1 MSFYVSPYLGN
12 YDTTLSSS
20 GTSPAAQQVFYQ
32 YESTDANVA
41 NFFVQ
46 NMSAI
51 YEIFNRPV
59 DSTGESVPPLSATD
73 AENLQAV
80 FTNLYNLAKGTS
92 SVNAQINP
100 SGVAQLFY
108 LTKDMIGSLDVIV
121 RSFQAV
127 GAFDP
132 TSAIS
137 KEQLQRWKDFSLL
150 TPAIQEAMTV
160 AMRSTSTNRS
170 IQAMIE
176 MEYVAAGNDLVE
188 NKLTDLETALTA
200 SKDMLDLLADIQ
212 NVQNKVITIQRS
224 NVTMPYIVDSFGT
237 GDDSEEQNQDYADDF
252 QRLNSAFFTAPQF
265 PVPNSTLMGYS
276 GRYIYSIAFPR
287 LSTLANGMT
296 IPALPPVE
304 SYKLFSATLTIRYEK
319 FLVPNSITAS
329 GEALFAKLL
338 SYKARL
344 SALLPQISAILG
356 SDALEENSLYGR
368 AAAVLSNLKTLFV
381 GGSSTAPIQ
390 AENLTGPTQG
400 VERAKALFRW
410 LTDSN
415 AIAASL
421 KVGSL
426 QPGDSQT
433 AISAAITSAEG
444 LNDTQKEAVRNFLFV
459 FEEFYKSASA
469 ALQRISQ
476 MIEKM
481 AGNINR

>member
-1 MSFYVSPYLGN
+1 MSVYVSPYLGT
-12 YDTTLSSS
+12 YDTTLNSA

-32 YESTDANVA
+32 FESTDANVA

-46 NMSAI
+46 NMSVL

-59 DSTGESVPPLSATD
+59 DSNGVSNPPITATD
-73 AENLQAV
+73 TANLQAA

-92 SVNAQINP
+92 VVNVQTNP
-100 SGVAQLFY
+100 SGVVQQFF
-108 LTKDMIGSLDVIV
+108 LTKDMVGSLDVLV
-121 RSFQAV
+121 RSLQAV
-127 GAFDP
+127 GVIDP
-132 TSAIS
+132 TAGITVD
-137 KEQLQRWKDFSLL
+137 QLQRWKDFSLL
-150 TPAIQEAMTV
+150 TSAIQEAMTV

-188 NKLTDLETALTA
+188 NKLTELETALSTT
-200 SKDMLDLLADIQ
+200 KDLLDLLADIQ
-212 NVQNKVITIQRS
+212 NARNNVITVQRS
-224 NVTMPYIVDSFGT
+224 QSPLPFIVDNT
-237 GDDSEEQNQDYADDF
+237 GSGDTSEEQNQDYADDF

-276 GRYIYSIAFPR
+276 ARYIYSVAVPK
-287 LSTLANGMT
+287 LSTLITGLTVPAFP
-296 IPALPPVE
+296 PAL
-304 SYKLFSATLTIRYEK
+304 SYKLFSAALTIKYEK
-319 FLVPNSITAS
+319 FLVPNSITSA

-344 SALLPQISAILG
+344 SALLPQISAVLG
-356 SDALEENSLYGR
+356 SAAAQENSLYNR
-368 AAAVLSNLKTLFV
+368 SLEVLNNLKTLFV
-381 GGSSTAPIQ
+381 GGTSGTPIQ
-390 AENLTGPTQG
+390 AEDLTGPSQD

-415 AIAASL
+415 SIADSL

-426 QPGDSQT
+426 QPGDAQT
-433 AISAAITSAEG
+433 ALSAAITSGEG

-481 AGNINR
+481 AGNISR

>member
-1 MSFYVSPYLGN
+1 MSLYVSPYLGT
-12 YDTTLSSS
+12 YDMSLLSAGTFPATL
-20 GTSPAAQQVFYQ
+20 QVFYQ

-46 NMSAI
+46 NMSVL

-59 DSTGESVPPLSATD
+59 GSNGASVPPLSTTD
-73 AENLQAV
+73 TANLQTA
-80 FTNLYNLAKGTS
+80 FANLYNLARGTS
-92 SVNAQINP
+92 SVSVQTNAA
-100 SGVAQLFY
+100 GVVQQFF
-108 LTKDMIGSLDVIV
+108 LTKDMVGSLDVLV
-121 RSFQAV
+121 RSLQAV
-127 GAFDP
+127 GIVNP
-132 TSAIS
+132 STSIALD
-137 KEQLQRWKDFSLL
+137 QLQRWKDFSLL
-150 TPAIQEAMTV
+150 TSAIQEAMTV

-188 NKLTDLETALTA
+188 NKLTDLETALSTT
-200 SKDMLDLLADIQ
+200 KDLLDLLADIQ
-212 NVQNKVITIQRS
+212 NAQNNVITIQRS
-224 NVTMPYIVDSFGT
+224 QSPLPFIVDNTGS
-237 GDDSEEQNQDYADDF
+237 GDDTEEQNQDYADDF
-252 QRLNSAFFTAPQF
+252 QRANSAFFTAPQF

-276 GRYIYSIAFPR
+276 GRYLYSVPAFK
-287 LSTLANGMT
+287 LSTLITGVT
-296 IPALPPVE
+296 VPAFPPAV
-304 SYKLFSATLTIRYEK
+304 SYKLFSATLTIKYEK
-319 FLVPNSITAS
+319 FLVPNSITPA

-344 SALLPQISAILG
+344 SALLPQISAVLG
-356 SDALEENSLYGR
+356 SAAAEDNSLYTR
-368 AAAVLSNLKTLFV
+368 SLEVLNNMKTLFV
-381 GGSSTAPIQ
+381 GGDSNNPIQ

-400 VERAKALFRW
+400 VLRAQALFRW

-415 AIAASL
+415 SIADSL

-433 AISAAITSAEG
+433 ALSAAITSAEG

-481 AGNINR
+481 AGNISR